1 MIYPQKKDKENKTM
15 KTNLATCVWDIIS
28 TCNDGDYDYDVMYD
42 MVCEAMD
49 DNGCSIN
56 DVDRVCVDLM
66 IEGHADAANL
76 LGRIITDMYIDRII
90 VPRIH
95 AILDAKQMTPDAIA
109 KEIYGM
115 LCRYASSA
123 HYVILVVLAAL
134 RWDDLG
140 QQVIPYILPAMLA
153 KYVTC
158 HGLLDVLGALY
169 RDGIIGGEKGEP
181 VTLYRGVCDHN
192 QDIGTAYSYTTDYEV
207 ARKFACGEVVT
218 DPNKRG
224 MDPGRGKIYTVRVD
238 PKYIIGRYDDRGE
251 AEVMVLPLAAGG
263 AIMVDD
269 VEYV

>member
-1 MIYPQKKDKENKTM
+1 MNYDFER
-15 KTNLATCVWDIIS
+15 CVHEVVS
-28 TCNDGDYDYDVMYD
+28 TCHEANYDYEMIYD

-49 DNGCSIN
+49 DNDCNID

-66 IEGHADAANL
+66 IEGHTDVANL
-76 LGRIITDMYIDRII
+76 LGRIITDMYIDRVI

-95 AILDAKQMTPDAIA
+95 AILDAKQMAPEAIA
-109 KEIYGM
+109 QEIYSM
-115 LCRYASSA
+115 LCKYASSA
-123 HYVILVVLAAL
+123 NYVILTVIAEL

-140 QQVIPYILPAMLA
+140 KQVIPYILPVMLS

-158 HGLLDVLGALY
+158 DGLVDVLGALY
-169 RDGIIGGEKGEP
+169 RDGIIGGGKGEP

-218 DPNKRG
+218 DPSKRG

-251 AEVMVLPLAAGG
+251 AEVMVLPLEAGG
-263 AIMVDD
+263 ALMVDD
-269 VEYV
+269 VSYV